1 MTTKRTGI
9 LAKKLGMT
17 RIFDEQG
24 NHVAATLL
32 EVGGNTVVNVRT
44 EEKDGYN
51 AIQLGFGK
59 RKSKRTTKAVRG
71 YFAKQKIEPTQVLK
85 EFRVSKDSLLEQGDE
100 VLASHF
106 IVGQKVDVSGETL
119 GKGFEGVMKRWNFA
133 GLEATHGVSV
143 SHRSHGSTGQR
154 QDPGRVFKGKK
165 MAGHQGTNRSTIM
178 NLKVVLVDDAQ
189 GLIAVEGAVPG
200 FEGAIVQIKDAAK
213 KPLHKDVP
221 KPGKVKKSATAAAP
235 AQQQEQQQQAAQPE
249 AAPAEQ
255 QN

>member
-1 MTTKRTGI
+1 MNRNKRTGI

-24 NHVAATLL
+24 NHIPATLL
-32 EVGGNTVVNVRT
+32 EVAGNKVVNIRT

-51 AIQLGFGK
+51 AVQLGFGT
-59 RKSKRTTKAVRG
+59 RKVKSLTKPVRG
-71 YFAKQKIEPTQVLK
+71 YFAKQKVEPTEVLR
-85 EFRVSKDSLLEQGDE
+85 EFRVAKENLLQQGDE
-100 VLASHF
+100 MLASHF
-106 IVGQKVDVSGETL
+106 LVGQKVDVSAETL

-165 MAGHQGTNRSTIM
+165 MAGHQGTNRTTIQ
-178 NLKVVLVDDAQ
+178 NLKVVLVDDEQ
-189 GLIAVEGAVPG
+189 GLIAVQGAVPG
-200 FEGAIVQIKDAAK
+200 FDGAIIEIKDAAK
-213 KPLHKDVP
+213 KILSKDVP
-221 KPGKVKKSATAAAP
+221 RPGAVKKNAAA
-235 AQQQEQQQQAAQPE
+235 AQQQEQQQQEKAPE
-249 AAPAEQ
+249 AQAEQ